1 MLYNRFGMWLLLFAC
16 LLNKPISAQMTPSVT
31 LTTKPDTRF
40 DIVLADLAHRA
51 SLPPALVEQL
61 TVVPPGS
68 FLIRNKT
75 DKAVTALVVRWT
87 FTDADGKTRPH
98 GLNTDSY
105 YLPID
110 WAVIKPFS
118 LLLVMPMGYATEDQ
132 FRRLASTGAFDPLPR
147 TFGPKTIDESR
158 IASITVSIDSLIFED
173 GTVFG
178 PDNEKYY
185 LTLMT
190 RRSVLNELSAEL
202 KASKEQGEE
211 VNAHLE
217 KIRNQIPNSRDQ
229 RALMRRKVAGML
241 QRHPE
246 PEKLL
251 QQLEARPPL
260 PEFHHVKE
268 GESQ

>member
-1 MLYNRFGMWLLLFAC
+1 MAIKRFGRYFLLLTF
-16 LLNKPISAQMTPSVT
+16 LLGSLIAQMTPSVT

-40 DIVLADLAHRA
+40 DIILADPAHRA
-51 SLPPALVEQL
+51 LLPPTLAGQL
-61 TVVPPGS
+61 TVLPPGS
-68 FLIRNKT
+68 FLIKNKT
-75 DKAVTALVVRWT
+75 DKAITALVARWT

-98 GLNTDSY
+98 GLNTDAY

-110 WAVIKPFS
+110 WTVVKPFS
-118 LLLVMPMGYATEDQ
+118 LLLVTPMGYATEDQ
-132 FRRLASTGAFDPLPR
+132 FQRLASAGALDPLPKIS
-147 TFGPKTIDESR
+147 GPKAIDNTR
-158 IASITVSIDSLIFED
+158 LASITVSVDSLIFED
-173 GTVFG
+173 GAIFG

-190 RRSVLNELSAEL
+190 RRSVLQELSAEL
-202 KASKEQGEE
+202 KVAKEQGEDF
-211 VNAHLE
+211 NTHLE
-217 KIRNQIPNSRDQ
+217 KIKNEIPNSRDE

-260 PEFHHVKE
+260 PEFHHVEE
-268 GESQ
+268 GEGQ